1 MDLPQFSISELN
13 AAIGVLLERGF
24 VPRFLLEA
32 RVVKPQ
38 IRKGHMWLTL
48 SDGDASIGAVVW
60 SSTLARLSIV
70 PEDGDGVTVVGKLN
84 FWAARATLSVQ
95 VLDLRPSLSTV
106 LRRFEQV
113 RERLEAEGLLDPV
126 HHRPLPEMPRRI
138 AVLTAVPSSALA
150 DLLRTAQNR
159 WPACDLVV
167 IPIPVQGP
175 VEAELCALLERCR
188 ERWLSWGVEVVVLA
202 RGGGNREDL
211 ALFDGEDL
219 ARELKRLPV
228 PLVTGIGHEDDLT
241 VADLIADVR
250 AATPTAAMVAV
261 LPDRLDLVRRM
272 DQLRQ
277 QHRQQL
283 AQQLQRRMRQLAQHD
298 RGQFRQS
305 IRRHIERCDLRLQ
318 GQSRLLAAL
327 APSRQ
332 LQRGYALLR
341 RNDGSLLRTGKGL
354 TKGDQIRAELAAGTL
369 HLVVEAW
376 QPEHS
381 CGA

>member
-1 MDLPQFSISELN
+1 MDLPRFSISELN

-38 IRKGHMWLTL
+38 LRKGHLWLTL
-48 SDGDASIGAVVW
+48 SDGDAAIGAVVW
-60 SSTLARLSIV
+60 ASTLARLSIV

-113 RERLEAEGLLDPV
+113 RERLEAEGLLDP
-126 HHRPLPEMPRRI
+126 HRHRPLPEMPQRI

-150 DLLRTAQNR
+150 DLLQTARNR

-167 IPIPVQGP
+167 LPIPVQGP
-175 VEAELCALLERCR
+175 VESELCALLERCR
-188 ERWLSWGVEVVVLA
+188 ERWHSWGVEVVVLA

-219 ARELKRLPV
+219 ARELTRLPV

-241 VADLIADVR
+241 VADLVADVR

-277 QHRQQL
+277 HRRLQL
-283 AQQLQRRMRQLAQHD
+283 AQQLQRRLQQLTRLD
-298 RGQFRQS
+298 RSRLQQS
-305 IRRHIERCDLRLQ
+305 IRRHLERHSLRLQ
-318 GQSRLLAAL
+318 GQTRLLAAL
-327 APSRQ
+327 APTRQ
-332 LQRGYALLR
+332 LKRGYALLR
-341 RNDGSLLRTGKGL
+341 RNDGTLLRTGEDLATGE
-354 TKGDQIRAELAAGTL
+354 QIRAELSAGTL

>member
-1 MDLPQFSISELN
+1 MDLPRFSISELN

-38 IRKGHMWLTL
+38 IRKGHLWLTL

-60 SSTLARLSIV
+60 ASTLANLSIV

-95 VLDLRPSLSTV
+95 VLDLRPSLTTV

-113 RERLEAEGLLDPV
+113 RERLEAEGLLNPER
-126 HHRPLPEMPRRI
+126 HRPLPDLPRRI

-150 DLLRTAQNR
+150 DLLRTAHSR
-159 WPACDLVV
+159 WPACDLMVL
-167 IPIPVQGP
+167 PIPVQGP

-188 ERWLSWGVEVVVLA
+188 GRWLDWGVEVVVLA

-211 ALFDGEDL
+211 ALFDGEHL
-219 ARELKRLPV
+219 ARELSRLPV

-241 VADLIADVR
+241 VADLVADRR
-250 AATPTAAMVAV
+250 AATPTAAIVAV
-261 LPDRLDLVRRM
+261 LPDRMDVERRLDH
-272 DQLRQ
+272 LRQ
-277 QHRQQL
+277 QRRLQL
-283 AQQLQRRMRQLAQHD
+283 AQQLQQRRQQLARLD
-298 RGQFRQS
+298 RSRLLQS
-305 IRRHIERCDLRLQ
+305 IRGHLDRHRLRLE
-318 GQSRLLAAL
+318 GQTRLLGAL
-327 APSRQ
+327 DPGRQ

-341 RNDGSLLRTGKGL
+341 RGDGTLVRTGEGL
-354 TKGDQIRAELAAGTL
+354 ARGDRLRAELAAGTV

-376 QPEHS
+376 QPEQS